1 MEAGRES
8 MEDSMR
14 FARINTTSVSVGLV
28 ISVLGLGMILASPA
42 DARKANNRQRAYVEQ
57 QAALGTMPRNTP
69 PSNVLCWTTCGQ
81 PSSIVLGADPDPFIR
96 SQLLRDASRYFGGG
110 SREELTTSRTTYR
123 LPIPYPCDAGFGVA

>member
-28 ISVLGLGMILASPA
+28 FAALGLGMILALPA
-42 DARKANNRQRAYVEQ
+42 DARKASNRQRAYAEQ

-69 PSNVLCWTTCGQ
+69 QSNVVCWTTCGQ

-96 SQLLRDASRYFGGG
+96 LQLLRDARRYLGG
-110 SREELTTSRTTYR
+110 
-123 LPIPYPCDAGFGVA
+123 IIK